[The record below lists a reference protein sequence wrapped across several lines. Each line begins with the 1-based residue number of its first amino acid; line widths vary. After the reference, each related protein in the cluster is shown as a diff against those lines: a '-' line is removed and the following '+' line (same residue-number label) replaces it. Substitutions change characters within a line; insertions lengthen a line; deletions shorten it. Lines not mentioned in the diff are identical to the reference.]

1 MSNSSS
7 TTWLQRLFLLLFGVG
22 LIALAEIA
30 LRLVGIGGA
39 STLFVTMKAPDGNT
53 YWVTNDKLNER
64 LFFPATDA
72 DSDFP
77 RPQVPFAQFARKK
90 PEGTFRAFVVGAS
103 SSVGFPFSPNV
114 SFAGYLR
121 EMMAA
126 GSKKDVEVIN
136 TSMTA
141 ISSYQVGQWVREIV
155 GRYDPDLVIVYS
167 GHNELYGVLG
177 AGSAMSVGSNRLL
190 TNLFLE
196 MQGTAMYSLVA
207 KALERFNRPKT
218 ETDGPKGQP
227 LEALTQNREV
237 RPYSELYD
245 SVVENYRKNLEGMV
259 SAAKKRDVPIFLC
272 TTASNR
278 AGCSPMVPLHDEM
291 FELANEREWDLR
303 LRQGDTKRKTGDA
316 EGARAEYQKARSIDG
331 THPGLSFRF
340 GMLALDAGDV
350 TGAGHEFGQALLY
363 DGLQLRA
370 NDRLVNTVREVA
382 GSDAAAERTA
392 GAAAPPGPVA
402 LVDCVSR
409 LDRESE
415 AGVVGTDLIFEH
427 VHPNARGHYFIACE
441 IYEVLLAKR
450 FPFERSGL
458 LSFEDASD
466 RTGYSAVDGVYA
478 NGFMRFM
485 LRQWPFDGTFDNGRA
500 VTRTEG
506 AFRRSHDA
514 LDPIARETYDSH
526 PMGGTVLHLHHRLG
540 LAYLDAN
547 RPADAAGEFKLI
559 ARMLPNLADVQ
570 VLRAKSLALA
580 GRDILG
586 IANLE
591 RALAR
596 GSITKDELR
605 SHPQWASFASS
616 PDWNRLID

>member
-22 LIALAEIA
+22 LIVLAEVA

-72 DSDFP
+72 GSDFP
-77 RPQVPFAQFARKK
+77 RPQVPFAQFAREK
-90 PEGTFRAFVVGAS
+90 PADTFRAFVVGAS

-126 GSKKDVEVIN
+126 GSEGEVEVIN

-177 AGSAMSVGSNRLL
+177 AGSAMSVGSNRFM

-196 MQGTAMYSLVA
+196 MQGTALYSLVA
-207 KALERFNRPKT
+207 KALERFNRPAT
-218 ETDGPKGQP
+218 ESDGPKGQP

-259 SAAKKRDVPIFLC
+259 GAAKKKGVPIFLC
-272 TTASNR
+272 TTAANR
-278 AGCSPMVPLHDEM
+278 AGCSPMVPLHDVSFDAE
-291 FELANEREWDLR
+291 NEREWDLR

-316 EGARAEYQKARSIDG
+316 AGARAEYEKARAIDS
-331 THPGLSFRF
+331 THAALSFRF
-340 GMLALDAGDV
+340 GMLALEAGDKD
-350 TGAGHEFGQALLY
+350 AARHEFARALLY

-370 NDRLVNTVREVA
+370 NDRLVGTVREVA
-382 GSDAAAERTA
+382 GDAGGGVESRPGGARDA
-392 GAAAPPGPVA
+392 GEGVS
-402 LVDCVSR
+402 LVDCVDR

-427 VHPNARGHYFIACE
+427 VHPNARGHYFIASE
-441 IYEVLLAKR
+441 IYEALLANGFAFSR
-450 FPFERSGL
+450 GGL
-458 LSFEDASD
+458 LSFEEASA
-466 RTGYSAVDGVYA
+466 RTGYSEVDGAYA
-478 NGFMRFM
+478 
-485 LRQWPFDGTFDNGRA
+485 
-500 VTRTEG
+500 
-506 AFRRSHDA
+506 
-514 LDPIARETYDSH
+514 
-526 PMGGTVLHLHHRLG
+526 
-540 LAYLDAN
+540 
-547 RPADAAGEFKLI
+547 
-559 ARMLPNLADVQ
+559 
-570 VLRAKSLALA
+570 
-580 GRDILG
+580 
-586 IANLE
+586 
-591 RALAR
+591 
-596 GSITKDELR
+596 
-605 SHPQWASFASS
+605 
-616 PDWNRLID
+616 